1 MTKGRLAVLIIKLVG
16 SLPLWALRLL
26 GRVIGLCSW
35 YTHSKARR
43 ITEINLHHCLP
54 QLSPRDSRALARQSV
69 LNTFISGLEMAAMW
83 HKPKSWA
90 TGKIITTEGMPLFK
104 KCLQEKRGLIL
115 LAPHIGNWEVLN
127 AQLSCYCDLLSLY
140 KPHPLTELDTL
151 ILQARTR
158 IGGRF
163 APTEANS
170 IKLLLKQL
178 KKNGVTSVLPDQ
190 VPIDDNSAISAPFF
204 GHQAKT
210 MTLIYRLIQKTHCS
224 VLFVYGKRAPGG
236 FITTFKEPDQ
246 AIYSSDQQVSVTALN
261 KGVEQ
266 CVLDVPEQYQWEY
279 KRFKEAQ
286 VFYNK

>member
-1 MTKGRLAVLIIKLVG
+1 MTKGRLAVLVLRLIG
-16 SLPLWALRLL
+16 ALPLWALRLL

-35 YTHSKARR
+35 YSRSKARR

-54 QLSPRDSRALARQSV
+54 ELSPRASRALARKSL
-69 LNTFISGLEMAAMW
+69 LNTIIGGLEMAAMW
-83 HKPKSWA
+83 HKPKAWT
-90 TGKIITTEGMPLFK
+90 TGKIIATENLPLFK
-104 KCLQEKRGLIL
+104 KYLQEKNGLIL

-127 AQLSCYCDLLSLY
+127 AQLSCHCDLLSLY
-140 KPHPLTELDTL
+140 KPISLTEVDML

-170 IKLLLKQL
+170 IRLLLKHL
-178 KKNGVTSVLPDQ
+178 KKNEVTSVLPDQ

-210 MTLIYRLIQKTHCS
+210 MTLIHRLIQKTRCN
-224 VLFVYGKRAPGG
+224 VIFVYCKRVPRG
-236 FITTFKEPDQ
+236 FITVFNEADQ
-246 AIYSSDQQVSVTALN
+246 AIYSSDKQTSVAALN